1 MLYTPETT
9 RVFRQGILIKP
20 LLIALIK
27 VYRNFISP
35 MMAPHCRFYPTCSC
49 YAQQSI
55 EQYGAWK
62 GLYLSVIRL
71 LKCNPW
77 HSGGV
82 DLVPDEFHLCSKNP
96 LENSK

>member
-1 MLYTPETT
+1 MKT
-9 RVFRQGILIKP
+9 
-20 LLIALIK
+20 LLIALING
-27 VYRNFISP
+27 YRNFISP

-62 GLYLSVIRL
+62 GFYLSLLRL

-82 DLVPDEFHLCSKNP
+82 DMVPEEFHYCVKKT
-96 LENSK
+96 LENNK

>member
-1 MLYTPETT
+1 MLYTPKAIN
-9 RVFRQGILIKP
+9 VFGLCILIKP
-20 LLIALIK
+20 LLITLIK
-27 VYRNFISP
+27 IYRNLISP

-55 EQYGAWK
+55 EEYGAYK
-62 GLYLSVIRL
+62 GLYLSIIRL

-82 DLVPDEFHLCSKNP
+82 DLVPDEFHFCSKKP
-96 LENSK
+96 IENSK